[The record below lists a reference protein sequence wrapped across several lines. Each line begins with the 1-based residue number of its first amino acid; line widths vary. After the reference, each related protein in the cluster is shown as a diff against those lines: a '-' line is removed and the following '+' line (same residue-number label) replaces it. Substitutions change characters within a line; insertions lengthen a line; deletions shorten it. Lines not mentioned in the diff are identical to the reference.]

1 MNSMDWT
8 RKGERRGDPGRPRP
22 LADAVLRLI
31 WQERKIS
38 RADIARQAALS
49 RSTVSEIV
57 GEILPTGLVAEIGV
71 GPSRGGRRPIVLEF
85 QDDACVILGVEM
97 GAARVCVVLTDL
109 RGEILAWECREH
121 PVREDPFGTRALIAE
136 LCERC
141 LDQTAAGKAPL
152 VGIGVAVPSPIDP
165 SHPYQLSQVVLPR
178 WAGNLGLQDLA
189 AKYNVPLLVDNDANL
204 GALAEQ
210 WWGAGHDID
219 NFAYI
224 KVATGIGAGH
234 VIDGEIYRGATGVAG
249 EIGHIAID
257 PHGKPCLCG
266 LRGCL
271 ATLVGGPAL
280 VDRTAQLLARY
291 PTSALAGG
299 ELSVSA
305 IENQALAGDHLALM
319 VVREAAEL
327 LGIAVAGLLNLM
339 NPSLVVIG
347 GDLAALGDIIIDP
360 LREVVQKRTLVSSVA
375 AADIRVSELG
385 PRSVAVGAATQVL
398 KAALND
404 SRLFPKVVIDSNN
417 SAWSAGA

>member
-1 MNSMDWT
+1 MNSRDWT
-8 RKGERRGDPGRPRP
+8 RKGERRGEPGRPRP

-31 WQERKIS
+31 WRERQIS

-57 GEILPTGLVAEIGV
+57 GEILPTGLVTEIGV

-85 QDDACVILGVEM
+85 KDDAGVLLGVEM
-97 GAARVCVVLTDL
+97 GAARVCVAMTDL
-109 RGEILAWECREH
+109 RGQILAWECREH
-121 PVREDPFGTRALIAE
+121 PVRKDPSGTRDLIAE

-141 LDQTAAGKAPL
+141 LDQTEAGRRPL

-165 SHPYQLSQVVLPR
+165 SHPNQLSQVVLPK
-178 WAGNLGLQDLA
+178 WNGNLGLQDLA
-189 AKYNVPLLVDNDANL
+189 DRYHVPLLIDNDANL

-210 WWGAGHDID
+210 WWGAGRDVKD
-219 NFAYI
+219 FAYI

-234 VIDGEIYRGATGVAG
+234 VIGGDIYRGATGVAG

-271 ATLVGGPAL
+271 ATLVGGQAL
-280 VDRTAQLLARY
+280 VDRAAQLLARY

-299 ELSVSA
+299 ELTVGA
-305 IENQALAGDHLALM
+305 IEKQALAGDHLALM

-347 GDLAALGDIIIDP
+347 GDLASLGDIIIDP

-375 AADIRVSELG
+375 AADIRTSELG

-398 KAALND
+398 KAALSD
-404 SRLFPKVVIDSNN
+404 SRIFPKVAADSGP